1 MTHKVIFD
9 DKIFYGIKEFDC
21 KIVSLYTTAKY
32 KNRQGTFFTVIP
44 ISNLKFR
51 KEHRTKAY
59 IKIQEI
65 KDYTIFY
72 VYDDHGTC
80 HIMKI
85 HNSLQK
91 EINNARIGAM
101 KQGLI
106 ENILKPKNKKEF
118 KYSLFK

>member
-1 MTHKVIFD
+1 
-9 DKIFYGIKEFDC
+9 
-21 KIVSLYTTAKY
+21 
-32 KNRQGTFFTVIP
+32 
-44 ISNLKFR
+44 
-51 KEHRTKAY
+51 
-59 IKIQEI
+59 
-65 KDYTIFY
+65 
-72 VYDDHGTC
+72 
-80 HIMKI
+80 MKI